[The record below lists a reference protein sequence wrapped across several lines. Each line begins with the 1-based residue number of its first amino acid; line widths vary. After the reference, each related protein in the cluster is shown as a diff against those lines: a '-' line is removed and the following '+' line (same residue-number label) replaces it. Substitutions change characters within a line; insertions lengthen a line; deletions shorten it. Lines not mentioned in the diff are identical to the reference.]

1 MHCLLEH
8 GFPLTGEQLSYVSS
22 KKRKEFLV
30 LGCGQ
35 LSTKASLSKGKIE
48 DEEKLS
54 DEESEDE
61 ENQTV
66 SLTTS
71 VYSVQEFSNRHSECF
86 FKFHPSKITLPIH
99 FVTNYAFILIS

>member
-1 MHCLLEH
+1 LHSLLEH

-35 LSTKASLSKGKIE
+35 LSTKASLSKGKTE

-71 VYSVQEFSNRHSECF
+71 VYSVQEF
-86 FKFHPSKITLPIH
+86 PIGTMNVSLNFILQRSPFH
-99 FVTNYAFILIS
+99 FVTTYAFILIS